1 MTYALMVWTFTA
13 CQAHMCV
20 TDWRFVVTFESK
32 TLCEEAGKAL
42 FDAKKYNCVRTK

>member
-1 MTYALMVWTFTA
+1 
-13 CQAHMCV
+13 
-20 TDWRFVVTFESK
+20 VTFESK

>member
-13 CQAHMCV
+13 CQAYMCV
-20 TDWRFVVTFESK
+20 NDWRFVVTFESK